1 MEQLKIKNQ
10 GSIFSTTWVLI
21 LVAMLSCA
29 LWGSATPAIKTGY
42 KLLSVEGVASIMLFA
57 GMRFVLAGILT
68 VIIFSIARRKLLL
81 PKNKNIPMIL
91 FVSVFHTIIQYI
103 FFYLGLAY
111 TSGVKGT
118 VASGSGAFF
127 AVLIA
132 CLIFRQ
138 EKLTLKKIVA
148 CIIGFVGILVMN
160 LNGLAFT
167 ADPLDIMGVGFVL
180 LSTIS
185 SSFAAVLVK
194 KYSKVEDPVVISG
207 YQFVAG
213 GLFMIIVGL
222 AFGGKVDLSNGLG
235 VSVLVYLGFLSAIAY
250 SLWGILLKHNPVSRV
265 TVFNFMTPIFGVI
278 FSTIFLDEKGSVSPI
293 NLVITLILISL
304 GIFML
309 NYSRREPN
317 S

>member
-1 MEQLKIKNQ
+1 MKQLKAKDQ
-10 GSIFSTTWVLI
+10 GSIFSLTWMLV
-21 LVAMLSCA
+21 LVAMISCA

-42 KLLSVEGVASIMLFA
+42 KLLTVEGVASIMLFA

-68 VIIFSIARRKLLL
+68 VIIFSIARRRLLI
-81 PKNKNIPMIL
+81 PKPQNIPMIL
-91 FVSVFHTIIQYI
+91 FVSVFHTIIQYV

-132 CLIFRQ
+132 SLIFRQ

-148 CIIGFVGILVMN
+148 CVIGFVGILVMN
-160 LNGLAFT
+160 LSGLAFT

-185 SSFAAVLVK
+185 SSCASVLVR

-207 YQFVAG
+207 YQFIAG
-213 GLFMIIVGL
+213 GIFMIIVGL
-222 AFGGKVDLSNGLG
+222 SFGGTVDLSNGWG
-235 VSVLVYLGFLSAIAY
+235 VSILVYLGFLSAIAY
-250 SLWGILLKHNPVSRV
+250 SLWGILLKYNPVSRV

-278 FSTIFLDEKGSVSPI
+278 FSTIFLDEKGSVNPI
-293 NLVITLILISL
+293 NLIITLILISV

-309 NYSRREPN
+309 NYKPKEKQ
-317 S
+317 